1 MRRQIL
7 TPAQAAARWLACEDL
22 DQSPRREQF
31 AAWLEESEDNRQAW
45 AQAHR
50 VWEVF
55 DDAEENDL
63 IAALARAAR
72 RAGPEAV
79 ARPLRPWLI
88 AASIAA
94 LTVSAALFAS
104 DRWGWPKRPAAQIQ
118 VAAGQ
123 APSLVSF
130 GRADYVTGKG
140 QKSIVDLPDG
150 TRLTLDADTAVDVAF
165 TKGRRDIRLLNG
177 RAFFDVEHDREH
189 PFAVEAGER
198 VITAL
203 GTQFD
208 VALVAQGLRVVLA
221 EGSVS
226 VGLAQGQAGAP
237 PPVKLKPGEAFSAP
251 KSAAGRVTQTD
262 LTEALAWKQ
271 GVVEFRD
278 QPLSEAVR
286 LLNRYTRAQ
295 IVIRD
300 PKVAA
305 LRITGVF
312 RTGDIKRFGR
322 SVSEVLPV
330 RMVARDADTYELV
343 STRR

>member
-1 MRRQIL
+1 MSRDAF
-7 TPAQAAARWLACEDL
+7 TPAQAAAQWLACEDL
-22 DQSPRREQF
+22 DRSPQREQF
-31 AAWLEESEDNRQAW
+31 AAWLEESEGNRKAW

-55 DDAEENDL
+55 GDAEKNDL

-72 RAGPEAV
+72 RAGPEPV
-79 ARPLRPWLI
+79 TKPLRPWLI

-94 LTVSAALFAS
+94 A
-104 DRWGWPKRPAAQIQ
+104 I
-118 VAAGQ
+118 VAAGLFAGVRQ
-123 APSLVSF
+123 EWFAPATAPTQFATAGAPSLAAF
-130 GRADYVTGKG
+130 GRADYATGQN

-165 TKGRRDIRLLNG
+165 TKDRRDIRLLNG
-177 RAFFDVEHDREH
+177 HAFFDVAHDREH

-198 VITAL
+198 LITAL

-208 VALVAQGLRVVLA
+208 VKLEAEELRVVLA

-226 VGLAQGQAGAP
+226 VGMAHARSAGP
-237 PPVKLKPGEAFSAP
+237 PPVTLKPSEAFSAP
-251 KSAAGRVTQTD
+251 KNAAGRVTRTD
-262 LTEALAWKQ
+262 LNEALAWKQ

-278 QPLSEAVR
+278 QPLSEAVQ

-312 RTGDIKRFGR
+312 KTGDIKRFGR

-330 RMVARDADTYELV
+330 RMIARDADTYELV
-343 STRR
+343 SARR

>member
-1 MRRQIL
+1 MSRL
-7 TPAQAAARWLACEDL
+7 TPAQAAARWLAYEDL
-22 DQSPRREQF
+22 DRSPQREQF
-31 AAWLEESEDNRQAW
+31 AAWLEESEENRQAW
-45 AQAHR
+45 AQAYR
-50 VWEVF
+50 VWGVL

-72 RAGPEAV
+72 RAGPESA

-94 LTVSAALFAS
+94 LTVSAALLIGI
-104 DRWGWPKRPAAQIQ
+104 RGERLGWEPSPVQ
-118 VAAGQ
+118 VAAGA
-123 APSLVSF
+123 APSLSAI
-130 GRADYVTGKG
+130 GRADYVTSAG

-150 TRLTLDADTAVDVAF
+150 TRLTLDVDTAVDLAF
-165 TKGRRDIRLLNG
+165 ADDRRDIRLLKG
-177 RAFFDVEHDREH
+177 HAFFDVAHDRRR
-189 PFAVEAGER
+189 PFAVEAAEQ

-208 VALVAQGLRVVLA
+208 VKLEAEGMRVVLA

-226 VGLAQGQAGAP
+226 VAMAHGGAGA

-251 KSAAGRVTQTD
+251 KNAAGKVTRTD
-262 LTEALAWKQ
+262 LNEALAWRQ
-271 GVVEFRD
+271 GVVEFRN

-286 LLNRYTRAQ
+286 LLNHYTRAQ
-295 IVIRD
+295 IVIKD

-312 RTGDIKRFGR
+312 KTGDIKRFGR

-330 RMVARDADTYELV
+330 RMIARDADTYELV
-343 STRR
+343 YTRP

>member
-1 MRRQIL
+1 MNRL
-7 TPAQAAARWLACEDL
+7 TPAQAAARWLAHEDL
-22 DQSPRREQF
+22 DRSPQREQF
-31 AAWLEESEDNRQAW
+31 AAWLEESEDNRLAW

-50 VWEVF
+50 VWDVL
-55 DDAEENDL
+55 DDAHENDL

-72 RAGPEAV
+72 RAGPEPA

-94 LTVSAALFAS
+94 LTVSAALVVGLRGQWLGPEA
-104 DRWGWPKRPAAQIQ
+104 PPVQE
-118 VAAGQ
+118 AAGA
-123 APSLVSF
+123 APSLSAV
-130 GRADYVTGKG
+130 GRADYVTGAG

-150 TRLTLDADTAVDVAF
+150 TRLTLDASTAVDVAF
-165 TKGRRDIRLLNG
+165 ANGRRDIRLLNG
-177 RAFFDVEHDREH
+177 HVFFDVAHDRQR
-189 PFAVEAGER
+189 PFAVEAAEQ

-208 VALVAQGLRVVLA
+208 VKLEAGGMRVVLA

-226 VGLAQGQAGAP
+226 VAMARGRAGAS
-237 PPVKLKPGEAFSAP
+237 PVKLKPGEAFSAP
-251 KSAAGRVTQTD
+251 KNGVGQVTRANLD
-262 LTEALAWKQ
+262 EALAWRQ

-278 QPLSEAVR
+278 QPLSEAVMR
-286 LLNRYTRAQ
+286 LNRSTRAQ
-295 IVIRD
+295 IVIKD

-312 RTGDIKRFGR
+312 KTGDIKRFGR

-330 RMVARDADTYELV
+330 RMIQRDANTYELV